1 LIFGF
6 TMDAIRKTMIFLG
19 LATVLLCVPLAAV
32 AENDDVQIFPA
43 VNSATSLVAA
53 SPRVPGTAREQVS
66 ATVVAA
72 PRAARLSYVSE
83 HASNFVLHDGRSH
96 LRAFCLLR
104 C

>member
-6 TMDAIRKTMIFLG
+6 TLDAIRKTMIFLG

-53 SPRVPGTAREQVS
+53 SRVPGTAREQMS

>member
-1 LIFGF
+1 
-6 TMDAIRKTMIFLG
+6 MDAIRKTMIFLG

-43 VNSATSLVAA
+43 VNCATSLAEA
-53 SPRVPGTAREQVS
+53 SPRVPGTARPQMA

-72 PRAARLSYVSE
+72 PRASRLSYVSE
-83 HASNFVLHDGRSH
+83 HAPNFVLHDGRSH
-96 LRAFCLLR
+96 LQSFCLLR